1 MERRKELAEIAEVA
15 ARADI
20 NSQTR
25 GGRSAIKNQMN
36 EDDVSND
43 VDMSNVGS
51 DWGEEDIT
59 RVHEMSD

>member
-15 ARADI
+15 A
-20 NSQTR
+20 SQTR
-25 GGRSAIKNQMN
+25 GARSAMENQMN